1 MTRLCITGILL
12 LIAFVFVAVSG
23 CDKEKITQSTEYIHD
38 IEYVELP
45 PDTVL
50 KIDTVLIGGSDTV
63 YTADTLFL
71 YDTVVQVNYVYDTV
85 YSHDTVVTVITDT
98 VFTSQCAPNEYLALS
113 ALQYYSDP
121 LVFDLIYQEFGI
133 TGGWVFYLSA
143 FQLNV
148 TQQSSGV
155 YDIYGYIDY
164 WTDDWS
170 AFYALEFYWRLTY
183 TGGEPADPD
192 NWQMT
197 DPPGAAPGLKPGIN
211 IVRDSPQMQPIGR

>member
-1 MTRLCITGILL
+1 LL
-12 LIAFVFVAVSG
+12 LVTFAFFAVSG
-23 CDKEKITQSTEYIHD
+23 CDKEKITESTEYIHD

-50 KIDTVLIGGSDTV
+50 ITDTVFVGGSDTV
-63 YTADTLFL
+63 NFTDTLYI
-71 YDTVVQVNYVYDTV
+71 YDTTFT
-85 YSHDTVVTVITDT
+85 HDTIVTVITDT
-98 VFTSQCAPNEYLALS
+98 VLTSQCAPNEYLALS

-121 LVFDLIYQEFGI
+121 LVLDLIYQEFGI

-155 YDIYGYIDY
+155 YDLYGYIDY

-211 IVRDSPQMQPIGR
+211 IIEESPQTQPNGR

>member
-1 MTRLCITGILL
+1 MLL
-12 LIAFVFVAVSG
+12 VTFAFFAVSG
-23 CDKEKITQSTEYIHD
+23 CDKEKITESTEYIHD

-50 KIDTVLIGGSDTV
+50 ITDTVFVGGSDTV
-63 YTADTLFL
+63 NFTDTLYI
-71 YDTVVQVNYVYDTV
+71 YDTTFT
-85 YSHDTVVTVITDT
+85 HDTIVTVITDT
-98 VFTSQCAPNEYLALS
+98 VLTSQCAPNEYLALS

-121 LVFDLIYQEFGI
+121 LVLDLIYQEFGI

-155 YDIYGYIDY
+155 YDLYGYIDY

-197 DPPGAAPGLKPGIN
+197 DPPGAAAGRKPGIN
-211 IVRDSPQMQPIGR
+211 IVEESPQTQPNGR

>member
-1 MTRLCITGILL
+1 LTRLCITGILL
-12 LIAFVFVAVSG
+12 LVTFAFFAVSG
-23 CDKEKITQSTEYIHD
+23 CDKEKITESTEYIHD

-50 KIDTVLIGGSDTV
+50 ITDTVFVGGSDTV
-63 YTADTLFL
+63 NFTDTLYI
-71 YDTVVQVNYVYDTV
+71 YDTTFT
-85 YSHDTVVTVITDT
+85 HDTIVTVITDT
-98 VFTSQCAPNEYLALS
+98 VLTSQCAPNEYLALS

-121 LVFDLIYQEFGI
+121 LVLDLIYQEFGI

-155 YDIYGYIDY
+155 YDLYGYIDY

-211 IVRDSPQMQPIGR
+211 IIEESPQTQPNGR